1 MERHFTAEELYTEIE
16 STERESATSEI
27 QHGHCIALVFT
38 HPIIADD
45 NHAFFG
51 PMVRAARARATTL
64 GCDILVCAPS
74 QDHWL
79 EAELVERAVG
89 HGANGL
95 VVLGGA
101 DGNPDI
107 LRSRWPGL
115 PVVFVEYDTV
125 GSRSAHV
132 GIDNEAAMAEM
143 VLHLAE
149 TGHSRIAHITGMLD
163 SRVGA
168 ERMMAYRSTM
178 QRLGYEPRPEYMPTG
193 DFLLRSGY
201 EHTKAL
207 LALPEP
213 PDAICCCSDVSAVG
227 AIRAIQEAGL
237 RCPED
242 VAVTGFDDAEW
253 AAQLTPG
260 LTTIRQ
266 PSKEMGRAAIESV
279 VAMIEDPNLDP
290 PTVMLP
296 GELVVRESCGAA
308 KTADRTEA

>member
-1 MERHFTAEELYTEIE
+1 MMERHLSADELYAEIE
-16 STERESATSEI
+16 SAERESASTEV
-27 QHGHCIALVFT
+27 QHGHCVAFVFT

-45 NHAFFG
+45 THAFFG
-51 PMVRAARARATTL
+51 PLVRAARARATTL
-64 GCDILVCAPS
+64 GCDVLISAPS

-79 EAELVERAVG
+79 EAELVERCVA

-132 GIDNEAAMAEM
+132 GIDNEAALAEV

-168 ERMMAYRSTM
+168 ERMMAYRSTL
-178 QRLGYEPRPEYMPTG
+178 QRLGYEVRPDYVQTG

-201 EHTKAL
+201 ECAKRL
-207 LALPEP
+207 LELPEP
-213 PDAICCCSDVSAVG
+213 PDAICCASDVAAVG
-227 AIRAIQEAGL
+227 AIKAIQEAGL

-253 AAQLTPG
+253 AAELLPA
-260 LTTIRQ
+260 LTTVRQ
-266 PSKEMGRAAIESV
+266 PSREMGRAAIESV
-279 VAMIEDPNLDP
+279 VAMIEDPNLEP

-296 GELVVRESCGAA
+296 GELVVRDSCLARSSERIG
-308 KTADRTEA
+308 